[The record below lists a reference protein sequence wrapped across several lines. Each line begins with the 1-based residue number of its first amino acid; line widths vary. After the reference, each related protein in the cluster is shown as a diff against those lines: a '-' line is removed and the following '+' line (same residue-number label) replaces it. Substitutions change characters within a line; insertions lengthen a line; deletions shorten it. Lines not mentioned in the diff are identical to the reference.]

1 MTQIQS
7 LASPRAPRLAPR
19 GPFLTV
25 IAAFLALPAWIGA
38 QERIDPSAID
48 RIREEGFARSQV
60 METASWLTDVY
71 GPRLT
76 NSPIARQAGEW
87 AVKQM
92 KDWGLSEPHL
102 EWFPFGRGWI
112 NERNVA
118 QVVAPVPYVVHV
130 FPGAW
135 TTGTNGAVTSDVAIV
150 ELPPQPTDADY
161 AKHMYKV
168 RNVQVIPGSAATGIF
183 TRSRISLT

>member
-48 RIREEGFARSQV
+48 RIRVEGFARSQV

-76 NSPIARQAGEW
+76 GSPNLKAASAWVVKRTTEW
-87 AVKQM
+87 
-92 KDWGLSEPHL
+92 G
-102 EWFPFGRGWI
+102 
-112 NERNVA
+112 
-118 QVVAPVPYVVHV
+118 
-130 FPGAW
+130 
-135 TTGTNGAVTSDVAIV
+135 
-150 ELPPQPTDADY
+150 
-161 AKHMYKV
+161 
-168 RNVQVIPGSAATGIF
+168 
-183 TRSRISLT
+183 